1 MYSDLGD
8 TMKKLGLLSILVL
21 SLALVVMAQDDRGN
35 VNDPTVN
42 ERANAC
48 YAGGTLAGK
57 CTSEWDWIAG
67 WYLIRFE
74 YGLISRE
81 AFPEAYR
88 SILPALDPSVPDVDE
103 PVTTPE
109 PF

>member
-1 MYSDLGD
+1 
-8 TMKKLGLLSILVL
+8 MKKTGLFLVLVL

-35 VNDPTVN
+35 SNDPTVN

-48 YAGGTLAGK
+48 YTGGTLAGK

-81 AFPEAYR
+81 AFPEAYQ
-88 SILPALDPSVPDVDE
+88 SVLPALDPTAPEE
-103 PVTTPE
+103 PLTTPE
-109 PF
+109 PI

>member
-1 MYSDLGD
+1 
-8 TMKKLGLLSILVL
+8 MKKSGLFLVLVL

-48 YAGGTLAGK
+48 YTGGALAGK

-88 SILPALDPSVPDVDE
+88 SVLPALDPTVPITDE

-109 PF
+109 PI